1 MAGVSFNVGLL
12 WRSCTLFKKHK
23 KVCFFPV
30 SQYICRISSFFHAEG
45 PGDYQLKKPVNMGIL
60 CTCPLGAELQDIT
73 IEECPEI
80 VGQIQKLVFQ
90 RRLNSGA
97 LNSFT
102 IASANPN
109 LLASWTPKLAASDDT
124 KVVQTPFINAPVT
137 EPGGPR
143 PWGGGNQTRG
153 GVEIIVGR
161 EPTTFQASFINT
173 SQKSIKDLK
182 TFFCDDV
189 VVYFIDEYGRIIGQ
203 SNDIDSPTLFYGIPV
218 ANFSLFV
225 GDKKFGGFEEPDQ
238 NMLEFKLYPNWSDNL
253 YIVTPTNFN
262 ALNDLATP

>member
-1 MAGVSFNVGLL
+1 
-12 WRSCTLFKKHK
+12 
-23 KVCFFPV
+23 
-30 SQYICRISSFFHAEG
+30 
-45 PGDYQLKKPVNMGIL
+45 MGIL
-60 CTCPLGAELQDIT
+60 CTCPLGAAIGDVAIV
-73 IEECPEI
+73 ECPEV
-80 VGQIQKLVFQ
+80 VGQIQKLLFQ

-124 KVVQTPFINAPVT
+124 KVVQTPFINTPEM
-137 EPGGPR
+137 EPGAAR

-161 EPTTFQASFINT
+161 EPTVFRGSFINT
-173 SQKSIKDLK
+173 SQESIKALK
-182 TFFCDDV
+182 AFFCEDIAV
-189 VVYFIDEYGRIIGQ
+189 FFIDEYGRIIGR
-203 SNDIDSPTLFYGIPV
+203 SDDIATPTLFYGFPV
-218 ANFSLFV
+218 ATFSFFV

-238 NMLEFKLYPNWSDNL
+238 NTLEFKLYPNWSDNIYL
-253 YIVTPTNFN
+253 CEPTNFD